1 MSGTFTKTLF
11 HRSTC
16 QHQELNRMNTTLSNI
31 NGQHETTLS
40 LSTDQSTKLLE
51 TKADLT
57 NSIFYKIFRIYL
69 QLSLVVFG
77 LVGNTLAIIVL
88 RGSKF
93 KSSSTSPYLV
103 CLAISDNLNLLTG
116 VALVPFMTFLG
127 LNDLYITTVH
137 ISGCVVYLF
146 VAYCSAQTSSWMVT
160 TVTMER
166 VGVVAI
172 PHKSK
177 TIFTTR
183 KSYIVIAVIILILSI
198 ENGHIFF
205 AHELVDF
212 PTGGKACLIKQ
223 KFEYFSLNIWPWLD
237 AIMYTFLP
245 FGIILICNVIIIS
258 LVLKSLRESR
268 AMSSISKESKQD
280 NETNRMTQILLVISF
295 FFILTTTPISLYLL
309 FADPNDPDRI
319 SENSIGYIT
328 VNFTASLNHS
338 CNFIMYS
345 LSGPTFRGELKRLF
359 SCKNNTGNDL
369 NNGSS
374 SRSRD
379 VASFA

>member
-1 MSGTFTKTLF
+1 M
-11 HRSTC
+11 
-16 QHQELNRMNTTLSNI
+16 
-31 NGQHETTLS
+31 
-40 LSTDQSTKLLE
+40 
-51 TKADLT
+51 
-57 NSIFYKIFRIYL
+57 
-69 QLSLVVFG
+69 QLALVVFG
-77 LVGNTLAIIVL
+77 LVGNALAIIVL

-93 KSSSTSPYLV
+93 RNSSTSPYLV
-103 CLAISDNLNLLTG
+103 CLAISDNLYLLTG

-146 VAYCSAQTSSWMVT
+146 VAYSSAQVSSWMVT

-166 VGVVAI
+166 VGVVAV

-183 KSYIVIAVIILILSI
+183 KSYIVITIIIVLLSI
-198 ENGHIFF
+198 ENAHIFF
-205 AHELVDF
+205 AHHLVVFDS
-212 PTGGKACLIKQ
+212 GSKACLIKQ
-223 KFEYFSLNIWPWLD
+223 QFEYFSSNVWPWLD

-245 FGIILICNVIIIS
+245 FGIILICNIIIIS
-258 LVLKSLRESR
+258 LVLKSLRER
-268 AMSSISKESKQD
+268 QAMTSVNKESKQD
-280 NETNRMTQILLVISF
+280 SETNRMTQMLLVISF
-295 FFILTTTPISLYLL
+295 FFILTTTPISMYLL

-319 SENSIGYIT
+319 SENSIGYII

-345 LSGPTFRGELKRLF
+345 LSGPTFRAELKRLF
-359 SCKNNTGNDL
+359 SCMNKTGNDVTI
-369 NNGSS
+369 GSMMS

-379 VASFA
+379 MASSA